1 MSYCYAL
8 AFVLSGAGGF
18 VQSAKGLSGAS
29 LGSSEIWVVE
39 SAMKKSSRAKK
50 PSKAK
55 QESQAVVI
63 TVSGD
68 RHIHEVARDLKA
80 SGLES
85 AQVLD
90 AIGIV
95 TGSAAPTSISKLK
108 KVRGVQDV
116 SEDHPVSIG
125 PPDAPIS

>member
-1 MSYCYAL
+1 
-8 AFVLSGAGGF
+8 
-18 VQSAKGLSGAS
+18 
-29 LGSSEIWVVE
+29 
-39 SAMKKSSRAKK
+39 MKKSSRAKK
-50 PSKAK
+50 ASQAK
-55 QESQAVVI
+55 QESQSVVV
-63 TVSGD
+63 TVSSD

-90 AIGIV
+90 AINIV
-95 TGSAAPTSISKLK
+95 TGSVAPKSIEKLR

-125 PPDAPIS
+125 PPGAPIS

>member
-1 MSYCYAL
+1 MRSHLSRAAPAGLCKVRIVYPGPA
-8 AFVLSGAGGF
+8 SGA
-18 VQSAKGLSGAS
+18 AKS
-29 LGSSEIWVVE
+29 VVE

-50 PSKAK
+50 ASQAK
-55 QESQAVVI
+55 QESQSVVV

-90 AIGIV
+90 AINIV
-95 TGSAAPTSISKLK
+95 TGSVAPKSIEKLR

-125 PPDAPIS
+125 PPGAPIS